1 MTPELEAVVMNGIE
15 TNKKLDSIEVVLES
29 LVQSLMTTNELLKE
43 IDRSI
48 DIQTEL
54 MGKKKVV

>member
-1 MTPELEAVVMNGIE
+1 MTQELEAVVMNGIE